1 MTSAGRAAEN
11 GPALA
16 LTLQRGAR
24 IAAWPVA
31 AARLRRWVRI
41 ALSRDATI
49 VLRLVAR
56 AEAEALNVSF
66 RGREYAPNVLTFA
79 YGQPARGRNLEAD
92 VVICVPVVRAEARAQ
107 RKPFDHHLAH
117 MVVHGVL
124 HAQGHDH
131 VEPGEAAEME
141 ALETRLLARL
151 RIPDPY
157 AAPADRARAR
167 ARSAHDRPRTRV

>member
-1 MTSAGRAAEN
+1 LSAATRAGGHE
-11 GPALA
+11 PALA

-24 IAAWPVA
+24 VTAWPVA
-31 AARLRRWVRI
+31 TARLRRWVRM
-41 ALSRDATI
+41 ALGRDAAI
-49 VLRLVAR
+49 ALRLVAR
-56 AEAEALNVSF
+56 AEAVALNRSF
-66 RGREYAPNVLTFA
+66 RGRDYAPNVLTFA
-79 YGQPARGRNLEAD
+79 YGEPARGRALEAD

-131 VEPGEAAEME
+131 VDPGEAAEME

-157 AAPADRARAR
+157 ACAAERIRVGAPPARTRAR
-167 ARSAHDRPRTRV
+167 V